1 MVFCWL
7 IDDSFNDDEDIIISG
22 GENISSVEVENIMMT
37 HPSILEV
44 AVVAKPD
51 IKWGEVPAAFVKL
64 KLNHGLPLPT
74 EVELIQWCKSRMAGF
89 QTPKYVQLL
98 EDLPK
103 TSTGKV
109 QKHELR
115 KLLTSNYEQ

>member
-1 MVFCWL
+1 
-7 IDDSFNDDEDIIISG
+7 
-22 GENISSVEVENIMMT
+22 MMT

-74 EVELIQWCKSRMAGF
+74 EIELIQWCKSRMAGF
-89 QTPKYVQLL
+89 QTPKHVQIL

-109 QKHELR
+109 QKHALR
-115 KLLTSNYEQ
+115 KLLTSND